1 MSDVRRVDPDEN
13 GVYTFQSQEELDR
26 TIKSTRKGRNLILG
40 IAVFFALAAAG
51 SIMNIGNGTW
61 NLPSGI
67 VMAVLCGAIAFI
79 AASIGRVVGFDFLGK
94 VKNRPDMI
102 VISDAVPAH
111 QERPSSMEGH
121 HKDVPEF
128 RVMDL
133 TGGLDLPA
141 YSLNKAIV
149 SVCNA
154 GGYHKGDILADG
166 KTLSAV
172 KAAVKEAGDMVA
184 EEYGESPA
192 LKSTLGK
199 MSRFKSFNPGAP
211 DKSTAIEI
219 SLSHTLSDPDDPY
232 TLDDLPEGEEF
243 LTASGDLELSGG
255 GDFTVEISLDRDGAI
270 VSAFIEMNAFSS
282 NKSTC
287 VDINIGMNDGGEYE
301 IDYEEDVY

>member
-61 NLPSGI
+61 SLPSGI

-79 AASIGRVVGFDFLGK
+79 SASIGRVAGSDFLGK

-102 VISDAVPAH
+102 VISDDAPGY
-111 QERPSSMEGH
+111 QERPSSMENH

-149 SVCNA
+149 SMSNA

-166 KTLSAV
+166 KTLSTV
-172 KAAVKEAGDMVA
+172 KAAVKEAGNMVV
-184 EEYGESPA
+184 EKYGESPA

-199 MSRFKSFNPGAP
+199 MSRFKSFKTETP
-211 DKSTAIEI
+211 DKSSAIEI
-219 SLSHTLSDPDDPY
+219 TLSHVLSDPNEPY

-243 LTASGDLELSGG
+243 LTASGDLELSGDV
-255 GDFTVEISLDRDGAI
+255 DFTVEISLDRDGAI
-270 VSAFIEMNAFSS
+270 VSVFIEMSDFSKT
-282 NKSTC
+282 KSTC
-287 VDINIGMNDGGEYE
+287 TDININRNDNGSYE
-301 IDYEEDVY
+301 VDYEEDVY